1 MLLSEK
7 IIKKLIKKNISI
19 SVAESFTGGLLTSEI
34 ISLPGSSKIFN
45 MGLITYSNESK
56 LKILNIKNNT
66 LNKYGAVSKQIANQ
80 MVNNLYKLSK
90 SKICISTTRIA
101 GPSGGSKKKPVGL
114 TFIGIKIMNKT
125 IIFEKKFKGSR
136 IIIQKK
142 AVKFIFQYLQK
153 LI

>member
-1 MLLSEK
+1 M
-7 IIKKLIKKNISI
+7 N
-19 SVAESFTGGLLTSEI
+19 AEEVGE
-34 ISLPGSSKIFN
+34 
-45 MGLITYSNESK
+45 
-56 LKILNIKNNT
+56 
-66 LNKYGAVSKQIANQ
+66 IANQ

-90 SKICISTTRIA
+90 SKICISTTGIA

>member
-90 SKICISTTRIA
+90 SKICISTTGIA